1 MGSQSFEEL
10 LATGGVGSTNVPYMN
25 LFERYREEGKKR
37 VRVRD
42 LGLTIGEYR
51 SGPKNGITD
60 VPGVR
65 VGHSTLIE
73 GSGRRK
79 PGNGPVRT
87 GVTVIIPNDDIYNNK
102 LISGGFILS

>member
-1 MGSQSFEEL
+1 
-10 LATGGVGSTNVPYMN
+10 MN
-25 LFERYREEGKKR
+25 LYEKYREEAVRR

-42 LGLTIGEYR
+42 LGLLIGEY
-51 SGPKNGITD
+51 SPGPLNAITD
-60 VPGVR
+60 VPGVK

-87 GVTVIIPNDDIYNNK
+87 GVTVIIPNDDIYEKNW
-102 LISGGFILS
+102 